1 MLLRGNDH
9 KLNYIPRK
17 STSKS
22 HEMNYLSKLGVLR
35 SLLFI
40 SALLCCP
47 LVWLA
52 DTEPAG
58 MGVITAYVVPSLVI
72 MLLFV
77 LLLDIMMNGI
87 FMFEQQAEV
96 KAERRIRLWTG
107 VVTVGLLLIFW
118 VPYFRTIGEL

>member
-1 MLLRGNDH
+1 M
-9 KLNYIPRK
+9 KYIAR
-17 STSKS
+17 
-22 HEMNYLSKLGVLR
+22 LGALR

-40 SALLCCP
+40 SALICCP

-52 DTEPAG
+52 DMEPNG
-58 MGVITAYVVPSLVI
+58 IGVITAYVVPSLVI

-96 KAERRIRLWTG
+96 QAERRLRLWAG
-107 VVTVGLLLIFW
+107 VVTVTLLIMFW